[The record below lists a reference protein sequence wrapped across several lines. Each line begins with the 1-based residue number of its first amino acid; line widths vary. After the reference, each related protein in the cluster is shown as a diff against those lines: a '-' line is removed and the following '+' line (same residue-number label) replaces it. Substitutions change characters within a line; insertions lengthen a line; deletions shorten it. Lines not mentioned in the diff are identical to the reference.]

1 MERFSVKVV
10 SVGGG
15 LPSREFFGVRDY
27 LKVFFS
33 RYGIVC
39 DVSYDETDYSDLEL
53 FDKGSGTVIV
63 VSMVRKLKIMGIFN

>member
-1 MERFSVKVV
+1 LERFSVKVV

-63 VSMVRKLKIMGIFN
+63 VSMV